1 MKKFAV
7 LLFSIVIAVVA
18 SVTAFAASSPSGPV
32 IDDKYDL
39 VGKVTKDDKAY
50 SGITVAFDGSE
61 TKVTGEDG
69 TVKFEDVAV
78 GTHKIFFSKDTT
90 TLDEITINVIKG
102 EETKSVKTADDVY
115 DVYVK
120 SGVST
125 IYINFDAASESD
137 IVITG
142 ANSVGNDSPDS
153 PPTGD
158 YSVYAICFALMV
170 AFSGILVSG
179 YFKKRFN

>member
-7 LLFSIVIAVVA
+7 LLFSVVIAVVA

-32 IDDKYDL
+32 IDDKYDV
-39 VGKVTKDDKAY
+39 VGKVTGAGTGVSVSFDDDAAK
-50 SGITVAFDGSE
+50 E
-61 TKVTGEDG
+61 LGEDG
-69 TVKFEDVAV
+69 TFRVEDITE
-78 GTHKIFFSKDTT
+78 GTHKIVFTKGDK
-90 TLDEITINVIKG
+90 TLDEITINVAKG
-102 EETKSVKTADDVY
+102 TDTKAEKVSDDVY
-115 DVYVK
+115 NVTVK

-125 IYINFDAASESD
+125 IYINFNVLADD
-137 IVITG
+137 DYVITN

-158 YSVYAICFALMV
+158 YSVYAICIALMV